1 MDTKFIQNNIKT
13 SSIFFLLVMLFFGSC
28 TPERINEQSLNA
40 NPGVPDFTVEAVAG
54 NANLYVV
61 KSNATNAFQV
71 LWEIPGGVPKS
82 SVKALDTISF
92 PKAGVY
98 KITFFASFN
107 DGSGTGI
114 ASKTVNIAEDA
125 PLTCSPKLALLTGDC
140 LPAGKCWGLT
150 VAAGA
155 VKVGPT
161 YDQIGEWFTSTAG
174 SLQNAQYDDR
184 FCFTFD
190 GFVFENR
197 NNGGSVNPWDGY
209 SVQGINFGKSDFTFT
224 EGTGT
229 NGRDQITIQ
238 DDQFVGVW
246 DSDNVLDVMKL
257 TKDELIVRTK
267 LRDRN
272 GVPATE
278 GWFELTF
285 IPN

>member
-1 MDTKFIQNNIKT
+1 MNTNFIQKNIKT
-13 SSIFFLLVMLFFGSC
+13 TSVFILMVMLFLGSC
-28 TPERINEQSLNA
+28 TPERINERSLDS
-40 NPGVPDFTVEAVAG
+40 NPGMPEFTVEAVAG
-54 NANLYVV
+54 NPNLYVV
-61 KSNATNAFQV
+61 KSNVSNAFQV
-71 LWEIPGGVPKS
+71 LWDIPGGVPKS
-82 SVKALDTISF
+82 SVKALDTIAF

-107 DGSGTGI
+107 DGSGTGS
-114 ASKTVNIAEDA
+114 ASKTVTIAEDA
-125 PLTCSPKLALLTGDC
+125 PLTCNPKLALLTGDC

-190 GFVFENR
+190 GFGFENK

-209 SVQGINFGKSDFTFT
+209 SVQAVDFGKSDFTFT

-229 NGRDQITIQ
+229 NGRDQITLQ
-238 DDQFVGVW
+238 DDQFMGVW
-246 DSDNVLDVMKL
+246 DADNVLDVMKL
-257 TKDELIVRTK
+257 TKDELIVRT
-267 LRDRN
+267 RIRMPN
-272 GVPATE
+272 GTPAAE
-278 GWFELTF
+278 GWFELRF
-285 IPN
+285 LPN